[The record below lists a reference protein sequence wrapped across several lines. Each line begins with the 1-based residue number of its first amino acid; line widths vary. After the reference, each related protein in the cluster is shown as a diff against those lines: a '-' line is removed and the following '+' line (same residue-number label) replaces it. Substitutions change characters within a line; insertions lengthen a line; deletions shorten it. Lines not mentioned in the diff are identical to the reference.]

1 MTPSAS
7 AKSIL
12 ANVGGLLAHIKKKI
26 FVFKTYDLPFDTS
39 IIDFLIVAGV
49 LLYGRG

>member
-1 MTPSAS
+1 MQ
-7 AKSIL
+7 
-12 ANVGGLLAHIKKKI
+12 I
-26 FVFKTYDLPFDTS
+26 FNDDPVLKTYVLPFDTS